1 MAPGAGTP
9 AGLPVHG
16 SDTDDGRRIR
26 VVLADDSYPVREAL
40 IHVLA
45 GSDRIELAGVCGE
58 VNALC
63 EAIDEGLHVAAALR
77 GTDLDVGP

>member
-9 AGLPVHG
+9 AGFLVYG

-26 VVLADDSYPVREAL
+26 SVLADDSYLAREAL

-45 GSDRIELAGVCGE
+45 GPVRLA
-58 VNALC
+58 L
-63 EAIDEGLHVAAALR
+63 DEGLHVCGSPAGDR
-77 GTDLDVGP
+77 S